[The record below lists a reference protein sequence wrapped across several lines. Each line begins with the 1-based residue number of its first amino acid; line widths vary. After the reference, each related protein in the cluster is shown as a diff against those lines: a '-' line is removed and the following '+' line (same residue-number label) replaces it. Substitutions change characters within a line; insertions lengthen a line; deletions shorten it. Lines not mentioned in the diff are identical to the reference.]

1 MRSDNL
7 LLDRV
12 ICILNE
18 VSHLINS
25 NIQGKILYYNKTGK
39 DSEAGKD

>member
-7 LLDRV
+7 LLGSSDMH
-12 ICILNE
+12 LNE

-25 NIQGKILYYNKTGK
+25 NIQKGKNLY
-39 DSEAGKD
+39 